1 MKILYKKPAETY
13 SYLMSFTGDL
23 RSNEIITQIISS
35 SSVVEDAGSVVDPS
49 NIVINSVSIDS
60 SKTGIII
67 QIASGDLN
75 VLYKISVLIK
85 TSNVNEIQGDGLLK
99 IITNI

>member
-1 MKILYKKPAETY
+1 
-13 SYLMSFTGDL
+13 MSFTGDL

-67 QIASGDLN
+67 QIASGDFHTLILKADKN
-75 VLYKISVLIK
+75 VTKRNSDTGTLSCYFL
-85 TSNVNEIQGDGLLK
+85 
-99 IITNI
+99 